1 MTARIVVIDDDHVI
15 LALLDTL
22 LTEAG
27 YHPILWDR
35 AQDAHEL
42 IRTVQP
48 DLVILDLWLEHPG
61 AGGMVL
67 GLLAVDPTTRHLPVL
82 VCTAFRQLL
91 PAQVSHLQGQGY
103 VLLEKPFDLV
113 LLLGHVR
120 TLLDGEQARAVG
132 GDRGTTV
139 GG

>member
-1 MTARIVVIDDDHVI
+1 MIARIVVIDDDRVFF
-15 LALLDTL
+15 ALLDSV

-27 YHPILWDR
+27 YHPIVWDQAR
-35 AQDAHEL
+35 DAHEL

-67 GLLAVDPTTRHLPVL
+67 ELLAADPTTRHLPVI

-91 PAQVSHLQGQGY
+91 PAQVAHFQAEGY
-103 VLLEKPFDLV
+103 VLLEKPSALEV
-113 LLLGHVR
+113 LLAHVR
-120 TLLDGEQARAVG
+120 TRLNGAQARAVG
-132 GDRGTTV
+132 T
-139 GG
+139 

>member
-1 MTARIVVIDDDHVI
+1 MTARIVVIDDDRAI

-35 AQDAHEL
+35 AQDAHDL

-132 GDRGTTV
+132 G
-139 GG
+139 

>member
-1 MTARIVVIDDDHVI
+1 MTARIVVVDDDHAM
-15 LALLDTL
+15 LGLLDTL

-27 YHPILWDR
+27 YHPILWDQ

-67 GLLAVDPTTRHLPVL
+67 GLLAVDPTTRHLPVI

-91 PAQVSHLQGQGY
+91 PAQVAHFQAEGY
-103 VLLEKPFDLV
+103 VLLEKPFDLAV
-113 LLLGHVR
+113 LLAHVR
-120 TLLDGEQARAVG
+120 ILLHAAMQPAQAAAPAKV
-132 GDRGTTV
+132 V
-139 GG
+139 

>member
-1 MTARIVVIDDDHVI
+1 MTARIMVIDDDHAI
-15 LALLDTL
+15 LGLLDTL

-67 GLLAVDPTTRHLPVL
+67 GLLAVDPTTRHLPIL

-120 TLLDGEQARAVG
+120 TLLDGVQARAG
-132 GDRGTTV
+132 SA
-139 GG
+139 